1 MLTARER
8 VLRELD
14 DEKTVSLKESD
25 RRIQADRREKI
36 LKHQRDE
43 FLRAQ
48 GETPIDEEAEDVD
61 EEVMER
67 QQKVVEQ
74 IQIREAASILA
85 DVVRAD
91 TFRVR
96 EAKRD

>member
-1 MLTARER
+1 
-8 VLRELD
+8 V
-14 DEKTVSLKESD
+14 
-25 RRIQADRREKI
+25 QADRREKI

-96 EAKRD
+96 EANRD